1 MIAFYFL
8 SDTLLLVFLVFFL
21 LLVYF
26 QTTYVALILSAN
38 LKKKFWSILGE
49 CTLLAYIAIL
59 ATMPISALFNR
70 RGGAIDVSNYN
81 LALYIIAVPMILAF
95 LALYVKKGKH
105 YLFIVL
111 AVLLTLPF
119 ISRATYGTYL
129 ICCGFFLVLVTIR
142 TVQGVLIEIYER
154 KNTITALSIKE
165 GLDNLPSGIMFY
177 DTQGYIYL
185 TNKKM
190 RELMFSLL
198 NFEYKNGT
206 LFWTELSEKSIEHCT
221 RYKVHDDLIFR
232 CSNVAWRFSR
242 SFFTLNNKEYIELIA
257 SDITE
262 VDNNITT
269 LMKDEQE
276 LILQEEQIRQ
286 LSKNI
291 VALKKEQEYARLRS
305 QVHDVMGQRLT
316 AIQRLLQIPEG
327 ASYQNVIPLLQDM
340 AKNIKH
346 EDTSS
351 FTLSFVELK
360 TYFNLIGIS
369 IEEKGSFPENAD
381 TAFLFLAIIREAT
394 TNAARHA
401 NASSVFVELS
411 SDKVQWSMKITNNG
425 KPPKESIKEG
435 GGLLGIRNRVEI
447 ASGKIYIISKPNFC
461 ITVNI
466 KKELYD

>member
-1 MIAFYFL
+1 MLAFYFL
-8 SDTLLLVFLVFFL
+8 SDTLLYSLLVFFL

-105 YLFIVL
+105 YLFVVL
-111 AVLLTLPF
+111 AVFLTLPL
-119 ISRATYGTYL
+119 ISHAPYGTYL
-129 ICCGFFLVLVTIR
+129 FCYIFFLILVTIR

-154 KNTITALSIKE
+154 KNNITALSIKE

-286 LSKNI
+286 LSENSI
-291 VALKKEQEYARLRS
+291 ALKKEQEYARLRS

-316 AIQRLLQIPEG
+316 AIQRLLQTPEKADYSTIIPIL
-327 ASYQNVIPLLQDM
+327 QNMV
-340 AKNIKH
+340 ANIK
-346 EDTSS
+346 ENDTSP
-351 FTLSFVELK
+351 FELSYFELK
-360 TYFNLIGIS
+360 SYFERVGII
-369 IEEKGSFPENAD
+369 IEEQGLFPSNKEVC
-381 TAFLFLAIIREAT
+381 FLFLGIIREAT
-394 TNAARHA
+394 TNAIRHA
-401 NASSVFVELS
+401 NASVVTVTLKE
-411 SDKVQWSMKITNNG
+411 KKKEWTIKITNNG
-425 KPPKESIKEG
+425 KPPKKKIIEG
-435 GGLLGIRNRVEI
+435 SGLLGIRERVENFG
-447 ASGKIYIISKPNFC
+447 GKIYIISEPHISIDVSVAKDN
-461 ITVNI
+461 
-466 KKELYD
+466 YD